1 MVSDDPCAPNFAAI
15 FFHLGSRGRGWQR
28 AEEGGQKGWW
38 WLRGACCSLV
48 RGHSPMPP
56 RPRAATPLLIFGD
69 LGDRGAPAGPG
80 HPAAARPAGCTRAW
94 DGSRSRGWLFVLLT
108 SRQQF
113 VFGEQIF
120 TSLPEFFFFFSF
132 PLLLGWS
139 KLGSVANARP
149 RTTGWLGPHHPWA
162 QHPRFALNIRLASIF
177 KAANNKRQGQAKL
190 PTVLFLSLPCL
201 LPPPR
206 EAGRF
211 PRLQLLLWG
220 KREQEEEEGGT
231 TNSLL
236 FLQLQLGSK
245 CLIP

>member
-48 RGHSPMPP
+48 WGHSPMPP

-120 TSLPEFFFFFSF
+120 TSLPEFFFFFFFS
-132 PLLLGWS
+132 PSPG
-139 KLGSVANARP
+139 VEQ
-149 RTTGWLGPHHPWA
+149 TGLRGQRSPSHH
-162 QHPRFALNIRLASIF
+162 RLAGS
-177 KAANNKRQGQAKL
+177 
-190 PTVLFLSLPCL
+190 
-201 LPPPR
+201 PPPV
-206 EAGRF
+206 
-211 PRLQLLLWG
+211 
-220 KREQEEEEGGT
+220 
-231 TNSLL
+231 
-236 FLQLQLGSK
+236 GSTPTL
-245 CLIP
+245 CFEHQACFYI